1 MQSIFENLWKVL
13 SLFFFFFFKFIFYF
27 IYFLLKKA
35 TKKKKN
41 LESWLS
47 QLSNSWVKKGGG
59 GFLAPFFYL
68 HLFLSSLFL
77 LPPLLLFTSFFHLHF
92 LHPHTLSSLES
103 HFPKLLNLSPS
114 ISLNISSDFC
124 VLDDL
129 CYKAIFLH
137 FQWHLPRD
145 HLFLLSMERNIIHLL
160 NGMRKRGSFKI
171 LRPMLHTLK
180 RTSRWANFFF
190 FFGFFVGKF
199 VGFMFCWELGVETLS
214 FCCCLFLLEFW
225 TLYGLVENSCVIM
238 LCSIVGHENY
248 FFGMG
253 FFWTWKFFGWI
264 LGWVFCGH
272 LNDWYVRFWILGY
285 ACFGRSFWLWCR

>member
-1 MQSIFENLWKVL
+1 M
-13 SLFFFFFFKFIFYF
+13 
-27 IYFLLKKA
+27 
-35 TKKKKN
+35 
-41 LESWLS
+41 
-47 QLSNSWVKKGGG
+47 GGG

-180 RTSRWANFFF
+180 RTSR
-190 FFGFFVGKF
+190 
-199 VGFMFCWELGVETLS
+199 
-214 FCCCLFLLEFW
+214 
-225 TLYGLVENSCVIM
+225 
-238 LCSIVGHENY
+238 
-248 FFGMG
+248 
-253 FFWTWKFFGWI
+253 
-264 LGWVFCGH
+264 
-272 LNDWYVRFWILGY
+272 
-285 ACFGRSFWLWCR
+285 